1 MNLFKNKYL
10 SKTDLKSLSAVIA
23 DAEKNTAGEIRVV
36 IRQRRHWKE
45 RKLSLQDLTLREFY
59 RLGMQ
64 NTRDKTGVLILLLLS
79 ERKFQIIADEGIHK
93 KVEEGKWDK
102 IAGSMTE
109 YFKKENYFEGI
120 AETIRAVGEELAK
133 YFPRKADDT
142 NELSNEIIQQ

>member
-1 MNLFKNKYL
+1 MDLFKNKYL
-10 SKTDLKSLSAVIA
+10 SKVDIKSLSGVIA
-23 DAEKNTAGEIRVV
+23 DAEKNTSGEIRVV

-45 RKLSLQDLTLREFY
+45 RKLSLHELTLNEFY

-93 KVEEGKWDK
+93 KVEDGKWDK
-102 IAGSMTE
+102 IAGSMTD
-109 YFKKENYFEGI
+109 YFIKGNYFEGI

-142 NELSNEIIQQ
+142 DELSNEIIQE

>member
-1 MNLFKNKYL
+1 MSLFENKYL

-45 RKLSLQDLTLREFY
+45 RKLSLHDLTLREFY

-93 KVEEGKWDK
+93 KVEDGKWDK
-102 IAGSMTE
+102 LAGSMTDC
-109 YFKKENYFEGI
+109 FKKGNYSEGI
-120 AETIRAVGEELAK
+120 AETIRAVGDELSK
-133 YFPRKADDT
+133 HFPRRPDDT
-142 NELSNEIIQQ
+142 DELSNEIIQQ

>member
-1 MNLFKNKYL
+1 MSLFNEKYL
-10 SKTDLKSLSAVIA
+10 SKTDLKSLSTIIA
-23 DAEKNTAGEIRVV
+23 EVEKKTSGEIRVV
-36 IRQRRHWKE
+36 IRHRRQWRE
-45 RKLSLQDLTLREFY
+45 RKLSLHNLTLNEFY

-64 NTRDKTGVLILLLLS
+64 KTRDKTGVLILLLLS

-102 IAGSMTE
+102 IAGSMTN
-109 YFKKENYFEGI
+109 YFTKGNYFEGI

-142 NELSNEIIQQ
+142 NELPDEIIQQ